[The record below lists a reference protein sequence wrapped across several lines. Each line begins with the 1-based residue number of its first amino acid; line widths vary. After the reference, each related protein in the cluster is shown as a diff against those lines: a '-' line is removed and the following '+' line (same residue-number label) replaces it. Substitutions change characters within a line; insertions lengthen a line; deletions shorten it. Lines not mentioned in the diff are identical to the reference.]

1 MCINNTQEHVGTLRE
16 RRVKVL
22 ASART
27 DGERKTRA
35 GKKRERPREERALL
49 LHVFQAL
56 MEGLANETND
66 SEL

>member
-1 MCINNTQEHVGTLRE
+1 MCINNTQEHARE
-16 RRVKVL
+16 RRVKVFRR
-22 ASART
+22 AEKK
-27 DGERKTRA
+27 ER
-35 GKKRERPREERALL
+35 GRPREEKALL